1 MPGTVLETESELA
14 LMVGMIVLKFTTF
27 IWEIFLIF
35 SLSSLP
41 EAVSRV
47 DRPLTG
53 VHRAHS
59 P

>member
-1 MPGTVLETESELA
+1 MLGTELELA
-14 LMVGMIVLKFTTF
+14 LTVGMIALKFTTF
-27 IWEIFLIF
+27 IWEIFLMF
-35 SLSSLP
+35 FLSSLP
-41 EAVSRV
+41 EAVSQV